1 MLLASPVARV
11 YSEALFGVA
20 AGKNAVEDTSRELE
34 AFLKLV
40 RDNRDVEVFL
50 TTPVLEPS
58 VKVAKLRQALE
69 GRASDSVTDFLCL
82 LVEKRRMPALESI
95 VAAFRDQADLHANR
109 VRIAVRTARPLS
121 DGMHREIEDA
131 LRAALAK
138 EVVVDAEVEPA
149 LLGGAVVS
157 VGDKLYDGSIRKRLS
172 AFRKQI
178 MRSGGYEAQ
187 G

>member
-11 YSEALFGVA
+11 YSEALFAIAREKGTVT
-20 AGKNAVEDTSRELE
+20 ETSGELE

-40 RDNRDVEVFL
+40 RENRDVEVFL
-50 TTPVLEPS
+50 TTPVLEPA

-69 GRASDSVTDFLCL
+69 GRASESVADFLCL
-82 LVEKRRMPALESI
+82 LVEKHRMHALEAI
-95 VAAFRDQADLHANR
+95 VAAFRDQADAYANR
-109 VRIAVRTARPLS
+109 ARIAVRTALPLS
-121 DGMHREIEDA
+121 EAMHREIEDA
-131 LRAALAK
+131 LRSALAK

-149 LLGGAVVS
+149 LLGGAVVA
-157 VGDKLYDGSIRKRLS
+157 VGDKVYDGSIRKRLS